1 MYLQRAAAS
10 PAGRSCEFLYRPAAA
25 IPPWARRGMGGPSRP
40 RPVRYN
46 GRAALAGQAR
56 RPASPATCLLSN
68 LLTNCRR
75 GRRQLFLACTLIY
88 FPSFISDAGVA
99 AGGRA
104 GLRSPESAG
113 IQPNAE
119 WRCVNARR
127 RGSSW
132 RASLRGNKCMAA
144 RGGQGRAGEGGGR
157 RGA

>member
-1 MYLQRAAAS
+1 MNHATNRKRGRRSRRGREGANDGAPPDDRGSIVYLQRAAAS

-25 IPPWARRGMGGPSRP
+25 IPPGARRGLGGPSRP

-75 GRRQLFLACTLIY
+75 GRRQLLLACTRRH
-88 FPSFISDAGVA
+88 FPPFLCDAAGA

-104 GLRSPESAG
+104 GLRSRGSAG
-113 IQPNAE
+113 IRSNAE
-119 WRCVNARR
+119 GRCANAR
-127 RGSSW
+127 
-132 RASLRGNKCMAA
+132 
-144 RGGQGRAGEGGGR
+144 
-157 RGA
+157 